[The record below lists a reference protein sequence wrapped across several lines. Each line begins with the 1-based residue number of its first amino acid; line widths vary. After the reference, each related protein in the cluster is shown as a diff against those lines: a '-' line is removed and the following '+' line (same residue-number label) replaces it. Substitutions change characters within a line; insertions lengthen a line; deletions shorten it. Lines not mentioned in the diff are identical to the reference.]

1 MSAHENAWRAA
12 QTQRCWLRTARLVSL
27 LHYMLDSIYN
37 CLQNGRCQSPGC
49 KNLHRRDSTAKKM
62 EEETEDAA
70 TTYHKR
76 LDTEL
81 TRNKK

>member
-1 MSAHENAWRAA
+1 MHGALRKPSAAGCAP
-12 QTQRCWLRTARLVSL
+12 LLLVSL

-81 TRNKK
+81 TRDKK